1 MADSSLIEVRDV
13 PATAL
18 DRHAR
23 DCQAWHDPAATRRK
37 DGEPRRVI
45 APVQP
50 HNARPPAGAAAEP
63 PALTA
68 VRRVAI
74 VGALTDQVV
83 DGIRDH
89 TELLQAHLAA
99 GGIEVDVHLRRAGG
113 WVVTR
118 AGLSTAERHPA
129 LGDYDAVVL
138 QYNPFLYGR
147 WGVAPWLP
155 VLLGRARMAHTRP
168 VTAVIVHEPFV
179 PMTDA
184 KSVLMGAWQRAQLR
198 ALALSANVML
208 CSTEAWVSLL
218 DGWRPRRRVIHLPV
232 PSNLPDMR
240 ACRADAR
247 RAIGAGDG
255 DLVLATF
262 GTDHPSHLQD
272 PVERALEAVA
282 PDGSGRVFL
291 TELGARTPR
300 SVGGAG
306 ITVRSPGYQT
316 SGELA
321 RELSAADIF
330 LAPFIDGVST
340 RRGTMMAALQHGLPI
355 VGTRGP
361 AIDTALAGTE
371 GALRLVPVGRPDLFA
386 GAVAEVAQQPSERR
400 RMAQAARS
408 LYEQRFDWPVS
419 ARSLMVE
426 LGVR

>member
-1 MADSSLIEVRDV
+1 
-13 PATAL
+13 
-18 DRHAR
+18 
-23 DCQAWHDPAATRRK
+23 
-37 DGEPRRVI
+37 VI

-50 HNARPPAGAAAEP
+50 HNARPRVGGAAEP

-68 VRRVAI
+68 LRRVAI
-74 VGALTDQVV
+74 VGAVTDQVV

-89 TELLQAHLAA
+89 TELLRTHLA
-99 GGIEVDVHLRRAGG
+99 GSGIEVDVHVRRAGG
-113 WVVTR
+113 GWVATR
-118 AGLSTAERHPA
+118 AGLSTAERTPT

-198 ALALSANVML
+198 ALALSANVVL

-218 DGWRPRRRVIHLPV
+218 DGWRPRRRVSHLPV

-272 PVERALEAVA
+272 PVERALQAVA
-282 PDGSGRVFL
+282 PVGSGRVIL
-291 TELGARTPR
+291 IELGARTPR
-300 SVGGAG
+300 SIGGAP
-306 ITVRSPGYQT
+306 TMVRSPGYQT
-316 SGELA
+316 AGELA

-340 RRGTMMAALQHGLPI
+340 RRGTMRAALQHGLPI

-361 AIDTALAGTE
+361 VIDSSLVDTE
-371 GALRLVPVGRPDLFA
+371 GTLRLVPAGRADLFA
-386 GAVAEVAQQPSERR
+386 RAVAELAQQPAERR

-408 LYEQRFDWPVS
+408 LYEQRFDWPVL
-419 ARSLMVE
+419 ARSLILE
-426 LGVR
+426 LEVR